1 MSKADDNV
9 SRVSDPEKEVQ
20 PGNEPEE
27 SKLDRFEDPDEG
39 VSEEE
44 RAKRDRKL
52 LWKLDL
58 RLVPWLCLLYLVAFL
73 DRTNIGNA
81 KVAGLQEDLNIT
93 DTQYNIALTVFFISY
108 SVFEPLTNVL
118 LKRWGPS
125 IFIPVI
131 VILWGICM
139 TCMGLVHNGAG
150 LMAVRFFLGLAEA
163 GLFPGIGYFLSC
175 WYRRDEFGVRM
186 AIFFSGAA
194 LAGSFGGLL
203 AAAIALMDGVGGKH
217 GWCWIFIL
225 EGLATVLIGV
235 ACFWMVQDFPDN
247 ATFLSPDD
255 KKRVVRRLAQDKQ
268 ASAEKED
275 FNMVYFWSSMKD
287 WKTWLYA
294 VIYMGADMPLYGFS
308 LFVPTII
315 EELGYTSI
323 KAQLLSVPPYA
334 AAAVI
339 TVSIGF
345 LADRTRQ
352 RGITNM
358 AISLIG
364 MAGYALLLGAQ
375 DPGAR
380 YAGVFLAAMGIYPCV
395 SNTIAWCSNNTEG
408 VYKRGVTLGVVI
420 GWGNLNG
427 IVASNVYRGGDAP
440 QFYPGHGVMLGY
452 LVVCLFGGS
461 LIQYLLLIVE
471 NRKRKQGKR
480 DHWIEGLSPEQ
491 LAQRGDERPDFIYTL

>member
-1 MSKADDNV
+1 
-9 SRVSDPEKEVQ
+9 
-20 PGNEPEE
+20 
-27 SKLDRFEDPDEG
+27 
-39 VSEEE
+39 
-44 RAKRDRKL
+44 
-52 LWKLDL
+52 
-58 RLVPWLCLLYLVAFL
+58 
-73 DRTNIGNA
+73 
-81 KVAGLQEDLNIT
+81 
-93 DTQYNIALTVFFISY
+93 
-108 SVFEPLTNVL
+108 
-118 LKRWGPS
+118 
-125 IFIPVI
+125 
-131 VILWGICM
+131 
-139 TCMGLVHNGAG
+139 MGLVHNGAG

-203 AAAIALMDGVGGKH
+203 AAAIALMDGVGGKA

-225 EGLATVLIGV
+225 EGLATVLIGI
-235 ACFWMVQDFPDN
+235 ACFWMVQDFPDK

-268 ASAEKED
+268 ASAENED
-275 FNMVYFWSSMKD
+275 FDMVYFWSSMKD

-315 EELGYTSI
+315 EELVSPPNSLVTCSWLTSARVCHSLPSEVARTNNPGYTSV

-345 LADRTRQ
+345 LADHTRQ

-358 AISLIG
+358 AVSVIG
-364 MAGYALLLGAQ
+364 MTGYALLIGAEG
-375 DPGAR
+375 PGAR

-395 SNTIAWCSNNTEG
+395 SNTIAWCSNNTEGRLLLPVQFSRRLLTSTG

-461 LIQYLLLIVE
+461 LIQYILLIVE
-471 NRKRKQGKR
+471 NRKREQGKR
-480 DHWIEGLSPEQ
+480 DHWVEGLSSQQ